1 MDTVTH
7 TLLGAAIGEV
17 ILGNKIGRKA
27 LFYGALMSNLPD
39 IDVLGVFFLSDSK
52 QLLFHRGITH
62 SLFFIILISILLGW
76 LTQFW
81 IKDYRITW
89 MSWTKLF
96 LITMLSHLML
106 DSLTCYGMGLF
117 EPFSHYRISFNIFF
131 VADPFYT
138 LPLLIGVIVPFIGK
152 RDSKRTVKWNSI
164 GLSISSCY
172 LIFAI
177 IIHNYV
183 FQVTEG
189 SFKEQKLISDD
200 FTVTPT
206 PLNTFL
212 WMAYSHDKKGSW
224 IGYYSI
230 FDENKKIYFQRQERN
245 DSLLIPFE
253 KDQVVKNLKLLSK
266 GNYFISKEDSIVY
279 FNDIRFGQVSGWD
292 KAKDEPYAFK
302 FNLNKSADNKR
313 ALNRIK
319 FKESTYEWFASLVN
333 RIKGK

>member
-17 ILGNKIGRKA
+17 ILGKKMGQKA
-27 LFYGALMSNLPD
+27 MFYGALMSNIPD
-39 IDVLGVFFLSDSK
+39 IDVLGVLFLSDSK

-62 SLFFIILISILLGW
+62 SLFFFVLFSFLMGFFFYKW
-76 LTQFW
+76 HKNNWKQLTGLCFTA
-81 IKDYRITW
+81 I
-89 MSWTKLF
+89 
-96 LITMLSHLML
+96 LSHLFL
-106 DSLTCYGMGLF
+106 DSLTCYGLGLF
-117 EPFSHYRISFNIFF
+117 EPFDNYRLSFNTIF

-138 LPLLIGVIVPFIGK
+138 IPLLIGVIVPFIRK
-152 RDSKRTVKWNSI
+152 RDSERTAKWNSI
-164 GLSISSCY
+164 GLIISCCY

-177 IIHNYV
+177 FTHNYV
-183 FQVTEG
+183 LQVMEQ
-189 SFKEQKLISDD
+189 SFKKQKLISDD

-212 WMAYSHDKKGSW
+212 WMAYSRDKKGAW

-230 FDENKKIYFQRQERN
+230 FDKNKKIDFHRQERN
-245 DSLLIPFE
+245 DSLLILFE
-253 KDQVVKNLKLLSK
+253 KEELVKTLKQLSK
-266 GNYFISKEDSIVY
+266 GNYFISKEDSVVY

-292 KAKDEPYAFK
+292 ITKEEPYAFK
-302 FNLNKSADNKR
+302 FNLNKSAKNKR

-319 FKESTYEWFASLVN
+319 FKESKYEWISSLVN

>member
-17 ILGNKIGRKA
+17 MLGNKIGRKA
-27 LFYGALMSNLPD
+27 LFYGALMSNFPD

-62 SLFFIILISILLGW
+62 SLFFVILISILLGW

-81 IKDYRITW
+81 IKDHRINW
-89 MSWTKLF
+89 RSWTKLF
-96 LITMLSHLML
+96 LITMLSHLLL

-117 EPFSHYRISFNIFF
+117 EPFSNYRLSFNTIF
-131 VADPFYT
+131 VADPLYT
-138 LPLLIGVIVPFIGK
+138 LPLLFGVLSLFIK
-152 RDSKRTVKWNSI
+152 KKDAIKISKWNTI
-164 GLSISSCY
+164 GLCISTCY
-172 LIFAI
+172 LIFTYFT
-177 IIHNYV
+177 HNYV
-183 FQVTEG
+183 LQVMEQ
-189 SFKEQKLISDD
+189 SFKEQKLASND
-200 FTVTPT
+200 FIVTPT

-212 WMAYSHDKKGSW
+212 WMGFSNDKNGTW

-230 FDENKKIYFQRQERN
+230 FDKDSKIEYFRVQKN
-245 DSLLIPFE
+245 DSLLLPFE
-253 KDQVVKNLKLLSK
+253 KNEAVKNLKLLSK

-279 FNDIRFGQVSGWD
+279 FNDIRFGQVSGWE
-292 KAKDEPYAFK
+292 KADEPFAFK
-302 FNLNKSADNKR
+302 FNLNKNADNKR

-319 FKESTYEWFASLVN
+319 YKESTCEWFASLVN

>member
-1 MDTVTH
+1 MDTVSH
-7 TLLGAAIGEV
+7 IVLGAAIGET
-17 ILGNKIGRKA
+17 IFGKKIGRKA
-27 LFYGALMSNLPD
+27 VLYGALAGNIPD
-39 IDVLGVFFLSDSK
+39 IDVFGLFFLSDSQ

-62 SLFFIILISILLGW
+62 SLFFVVIVSFLLGFFFKKW
-76 LTQFW
+76 HKNNWKQLTGLCFVA
-81 IKDYRITW
+81 
-89 MSWTKLF
+89 
-96 LITMLSHLML
+96 MLSHLLL

-117 EPFSHYRISFNIFF
+117 EPFSHYRISFNSIF
-131 VADPFYT
+131 VVDPFYT
-138 LPLLIGVIVPFIGK
+138 LPLLVCIILSFRSK
-152 RDSKRTVKWNSI
+152 NDSIQRKKWSII
-164 GLSISSCY
+164 GLSISTFY
-172 LIFAI
+172 LAFTILN
-177 IIHNYV
+177 HEYV
-183 FQVTEG
+183 YQVMKKSLE
-189 SFKEQKLISDD
+189 EQKLISDD

-212 WMAYSHDKKGSW
+212 WMAYSRDKKGAW

-230 FDENKKIYFQRQERN
+230 FDDNKKIDFHRQERN

-253 KDQVVKNLKLLSK
+253 KEELVKNLKQLSK

>member
-1 MDTVTH
+1 MDTVSH
-7 TLLGAAIGEV
+7 IVLGAAIGET
-17 ILGNKIGRKA
+17 IFGKKIGRKA
-27 LFYGALMSNLPD
+27 MLYGALAGNIPD
-39 IDVLGVFFLSDSK
+39 IDVFGLFFLSDSK

-62 SLFFIILISILLGW
+62 SLFFVVIVSLLLGFFFKKWHKNNWTQWTW
-76 LTQFW
+76 LFFTA
-81 IKDYRITW
+81 
-89 MSWTKLF
+89 
-96 LITMLSHLML
+96 MLSHLIL

-117 EPFSHYRISFNIFF
+117 EPFSHYRISFNTIF

-152 RDSKRTVKWNSI
+152 RDSKKTVKWNSI
-164 GLSISSCY
+164 GLIISSCY
-172 LIFAI
+172 LIFVI

-183 FQVTEG
+183 FQVTEQ

-200 FTVTPT
+200 FTITPT

-212 WMAYSHDKKGSW
+212 WMAYSHDKKGAW

-230 FDENKKIYFQRQERN
+230 FDENKKIDFHRQERN

-253 KDQVVKNLKLLSK
+253 KEELVKTLKQLSK
-266 GNYFISKEDSIVY
+266 GNYFISKEDSVVY

-292 KAKDEPYAFK
+292 ITKDESYAFK

-319 FKESTYEWFASLVN
+319 FKESKYEWFSSLVN